1 MIRAP
6 RSESELE
13 PGSKLGL
20 GSGIMLTLLLLKT
33 KVSADPI
40 RKVQKPSRS
49 HLLSWKGSNRI
60 RLVR

>member
-1 MIRAP
+1 MMMRAS
-6 RSESELE
+6 RSELE
-13 PGSKLGL
+13 SGLESK
-20 GSGIMLTLLLLKT
+20 SEIMLKLLLLKA